1 MKKLLKVLFSFALV
15 TVFVACGGSGKSSVE
30 KMAVVI
36 PDADHGFTGAIVQYA
51 EDYAKELN
59 DKGEVEVEV
68 YTSSDA
74 ISQSNQVDTIISNGV
89 NTMVIFPHDGTQ
101 LTESVKKATESD
113 VKVVVFDRGVETD
126 QYVSYVHGDN
136 VGIGVEAANY
146 LNEAFADSD
155 SVKLVNIQGIAG
167 ISVTEERDKG
177 LFDNLDSK
185 FEVVAE
191 QPADFQQD
199 KAYTIMTDI
208 LKANSEID
216 VVFTHDDDM
225 ALGALQAIEEAGRDD
240 IKLLTGVAGST
251 EAYETIMKDDTQFKV
266 TFYFNPLMIK
276 DAMDV
281 GLDVLNGKDVEKEV
295 VIPSFPIDK
304 ENVEEYYNEDAP
316 F

>member
-1 MKKLLKVLFSFALV
+1 MKKIMKVVFSMMLVIAL
-15 TVFVACGGSGKSSVE
+15 TACGGSDDDSAK
-30 KMAVVI
+30 KMAVVV
-36 PDADHGFTGAIVQYA
+36 PDADHGFTGAIVSYA
-51 EDYAKELN
+51 QEYAKELN
-59 DKGEVEVEV
+59 EKGDIEVEV

-74 ISQSNQVDTIISNGV
+74 IAQSDQVDTIISKGV
-89 NTMVIFPHDGTQ
+89 DTLVIFPHDGTQ
-101 LTESVKKATESD
+101 LTDSVEKATESD

-126 QYVSYVHGDN
+126 EYVSYVHGDN
-136 VGIGVEAANY
+136 VGIGEEAAKY
-146 LNEAFADSD
+146 LNEEFKDAD
-155 SVKLVNIQGIAG
+155 SVKMVNIQGIAG
-167 ISVTEERDKG
+167 ISVTQERDKG
-177 LFDNLDSK
+177 LFDNLDDK
-185 FEVVAE
+185 FEVIAQ

-199 KAYTIMTDI
+199 KAYTVMTDI
-208 LKANSEID
+208 LKANAQID

-225 ALGALQAIEEAGRDD
+225 ALGALQAIEEANRDD
-240 IKLLTGVAGST
+240 IKVLTGVAGSS
-251 EAYETIMKDDTQFKV
+251 EAYETIMKDESPLKV